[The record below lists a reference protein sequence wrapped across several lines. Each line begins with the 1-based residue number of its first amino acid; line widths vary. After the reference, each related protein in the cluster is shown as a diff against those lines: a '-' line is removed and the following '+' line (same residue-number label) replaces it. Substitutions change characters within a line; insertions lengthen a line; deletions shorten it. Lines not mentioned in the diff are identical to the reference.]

1 MGKRAQPIDILK
13 ANGRKHLTK
22 EEIEN
27 RKKSEIKFGESRLK
41 CPDYVKHDP
50 VALKKWREL
59 IKEYKAAAEKKIEL
73 VKSSDV
79 GILAMYCKTFSEYQT
94 LLKAHQRVS
103 EIHYDCD
110 ELNDAID
117 GSYYDAE
124 SEEDKALFS
133 YKVKKQ
139 LRDLF
144 AISGILA
151 IETAINKKMDMLIKM
166 EDRLF
171 LNPLSKIKNVPKP
184 QKEDAPVSKFA
195 KFGAGG

>member
-1 MGKRAQPIDILK
+1 MGRRAQPIDILA

-22 EEIEN
+22 DEIET
-27 RKKSEIKFGESRLK
+27 RKNSEVNLGDSRLK
-41 CPDYVKHDP
+41 CPEFVKRDP
-50 VALKKWREL
+50 IALKKWREL
-59 IKEYKAAAEKKIEL
+59 IKEYKAAAEKKIDL
-73 VKSSDV
+73 IKSSDV

-110 ELNDAID
+110 ELSEAID
-117 GSYYDAE
+117 GTYYDEE
-124 SEEDKALFS
+124 SDSDKVLFS

-144 AISGILA
+144 AVSGILA

-171 LNPLSKIKNVPKP
+171 LNPLSKVKNVPKP
-184 QKEDAPVSKFA
+184 QKEDRPVSKFA